1 MAKGRTNS
9 GVRVRAALM
18 AIALSTPLS
27 LSAGDTEIIFVKSAD
42 AAANRW
48 VYNNPRD
55 IAVAIRLGGAT
66 TVPAEHIV
74 YWLRR
79 DFEENGG
86 CRTHFIFE
94 RGNPDLGSSVAFR
107 TRNHAWGPF
116 SLADSRK
123 NVAEACAQH
132 SFEVKRGLL

>member
-1 MAKGRTNS
+1 MAK
-9 GVRVRAALM
+9 
-18 AIALSTPLS
+18 LSTISVAIGLGLVLS
-27 LSAGDTEIIFVKSAD
+27 LAFAAPAPAGAGSSEITFVKSAD

-48 VYNNPRD
+48 VYKNPGD

-66 TVPAEHIV
+66 TIPPERIM

-94 RGNPDLGSSVAFR
+94 RGRPDLGSSVAFR

-123 NVAEACAQH
+123 GVAEACQQH